1 MKLTTLINFILLIN
15 ISFIKDIKGE
25 QINEDTLLEL
35 TIPQIQTLMKN
46 NELTSYQLVKFYLS
60 RIGLYE
66 DKINATLS
74 VNHNSLSVAK
84 KLDQERQD
92 GIIRGPLHGI
102 PIAIKDN
109 IHTKNMPTTA
119 GTLAFEN
126 LFPPY
131 DATLVKN
138 LKDAGAIIIAKTVLT
153 EMANWMVLGM
163 PNNYSAVG
171 GYSFNPYDFRK
182 DPRHGRDDG
191 RGVLPTGSSSSGSGT
206 ASNFWVANIGTET
219 VNSVIG
225 PASATMLA
233 AIKPTIGRISRWGII
248 PVSYDQDSAG
258 PMTRTVEDAAILLG
272 VLEGKKSDPNDKM
285 TSRCSK
291 PVNNDYKQ
299 FLDKSGLKGKRIGI
313 PREWFVDKFKL
324 PGKKEASGGIPDD
337 QKELLKEAI
346 SILER
351 QGATVLTSTEIP
363 SAISQDWSNN
373 SLVRGSCTIGP
384 SFKGFDEQCSV
395 VLKYSFKRDF
405 NTWLETLGEFAP
417 VSSLTQFREWNIK
430 NTHKGTLK
438 YAQHTLDISDE
449 MDLNSKKDYL
459 RYNADRQRDI
469 ILSGEQGV
477 DKVLEEYELDALLF
491 IGSRG
496 SRFLAKAGYPSVIVP
511 FGFVD
516 NISGNLNNYP
526 SNFNR
531 KPSPIGITFSGTECS
546 EPSLISIA
554 YAFEKASM
562 KRVPPILESY
572 ER

>member
-1 MKLTTLINFILLIN
+1 MKLIKLFNFILLIN
-15 ISFIKDIKGE
+15 ILFLNDSDGE
-25 QINEDTLLEL
+25 IINEGTLLEL

-46 NELTSYQLVKFYLS
+46 NDLTSYDLVKFYLS

-66 DKINATLS
+66 DKINATIS
-74 VNHNSLSVAK
+74 INHNSLSFAK
-84 KLDQERQD
+84 KLDKERQD

-109 IHTKNMPTTA
+109 IHTENMPTTA

-126 LFPPY
+126 FFPPY

-153 EMANWMVLGM
+153 EMANWMVFGM

-182 DPRHGRDDG
+182 DPRTGRDDG

-225 PASATMLA
+225 PASATMLV
-233 AIKPTIGRISRWGII
+233 AIKPTIGRISRYGII
-248 PVSYDQDSAG
+248 PISYDQDSAG
-258 PMTRTVEDAAILLG
+258 PMTKSVEDAAILLG
-272 VLEGKKSDPNDKM
+272 VLENKNPDPKDKM
-285 TSRCSK
+285 TSRCTAPK
-291 PVNNDYKQ
+291 NNDYTK
-299 FLDKSGLKGKRIGI
+299 FLDENALKGKRIGI
-313 PREWFVDKFKL
+313 PRKWFVDKYKL
-324 PGKKEASGGIPDD
+324 PGNNKETGGIPDD
-337 QKELLKEAI
+337 QKELLKDAV
-346 SILER
+346 SILENK
-351 QGATVLTSTEIP
+351 GATVLKTAEIP
-363 SAISQDWSNN
+363 SAISQKWSDN
-373 SLVRGSCTIGP
+373 SLVKGSCTIGP
-384 SFKGFDEQCSV
+384 SFKGFDEKCSV

-405 NTWLETLGEFAP
+405 NEWLKTLGEFAP
-417 VSSLTQFREWNIK
+417 VSSLTHLREWNIK

-449 MDLNSKKDYL
+449 MDLTSRKDFL
-459 RYNADRQRDI
+459 RYEADRKRDI
-469 ILSGEQGV
+469 RLSGKEGV
-477 DKVLEEYELDALLF
+477 DKVLKEYELDALLF
-491 IGSRG
+491 VGSRG
-496 SRFLAKAGYPSVIVP
+496 SRILAKAGYPSIIVP

-516 NISGNLNNYP
+516 NISGNLDDYP
-526 SNFNR
+526 NDFIK
-531 KPSPIGITFSGTECS
+531 KPAPIGITFSGTECS
-546 EPSLISIA
+546 EPSLIGMA

-562 KRVPPILESY
+562 RRVTPRLDSY